1 MALKNA
7 LTSGQSDP
15 EARRFCT
22 VQTLEWRKNEFLIFG
37 WNTNAIVSH
46 ADPPKSLRLA
56 YIGYLHGIDV
66 DELCGDRYK
75 RIDAFPFVFYGI
87 QKNVGKDL
95 AHLMRNYRH
104 FGQI

>member
-1 MALKNA
+1 MRLHDLPADGQTYARALVFAGGMK
-7 LTSGQSDP
+7 P
-15 EARRFCT
+15 
-22 VQTLEWRKNEFLIFG
+22 LENLKYAFG
-37 WNTNAIVSH
+37 IGGVETNAIVSH

-87 QKNVGKDL
+87 
-95 AHLMRNYRH
+95 
-104 FGQI
+104 